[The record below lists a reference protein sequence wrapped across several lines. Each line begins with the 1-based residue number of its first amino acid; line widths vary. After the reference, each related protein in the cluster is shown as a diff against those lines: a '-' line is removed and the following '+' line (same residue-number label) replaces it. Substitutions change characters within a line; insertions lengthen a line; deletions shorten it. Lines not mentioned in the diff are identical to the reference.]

1 MSLFIDCLLFY
12 LKKEGRNN
20 DAEKYVYTETR
31 SKFLPADAEHPFAFI
46 RLRWLFKP
54 RLSAQWHTANYAYK
68 WRIQYH
74 LYSRQGDTTITA
86 FTKTMILKPCPK

>member
-31 SKFLPADAEHPFAFI
+31 SKILPADAEHPFAFI

-54 RLSAQWHTANYAYK
+54 RLSTQCYPHK
-68 WRIQYH
+68 GRIQYYP
-74 LYSRQGDTTITA
+74 YSRQRYTAITA
-86 FTKTMILKPCPK
+86 FTKTVILKPCAK